1 MKFNESSRKA
11 PRLLLFLLVLF
22 SCASSSALSAETL
35 KLSILHMNDP
45 HAHYAA
51 EDGKDGLVGG
61 FAKAQTVI
69 KEQSALNSAE
79 GRETLMLMAGDLLTG
94 TPFSMVFKGKLG
106 VALMN
111 KMGFNVMTVGNH
123 EFDYGQDNL
132 LNTLK
137 PLMQFPLLSANTKT
151 SAGERVFDALVE
163 KKFPNARTRV
173 IIFGLTT
180 AETPITTH
188 PKNIK
193 GLVFDDPIVTAK
205 ELLKDAKDV
214 DLVIALTHIGIDE
227 DKKLA
232 EAVPKI
238 DVIIGGHSHTK
249 IPVPLKVRDTIICQA
264 DAYAKFVGKL
274 NLEAVDGKVVK
285 HEGELIHLGPGV
297 KEDPEIAEVIER
309 YKTEMGPEM
318 EKVIGKTEVFLEG
331 GRQAIRSGKDT
342 NLGRMITS
350 IMAEYARADAGVI
363 NGGGIRASIKEGD
376 ITMSDVYTALPFSNI
391 VTKLDLT
398 GADLLEMLQRSQDL
412 EPGNGG
418 KLQTFGI
425 KYAEKDGKVRIESVH
440 ARQFDPALVYSV
452 ATNDFLAAGG
462 DGYSVIKDRGKNCY
476 GYAEQVSDLL
486 IDFIKQHQV
495 ITADLIEHPKW

>member
-1 MKFNESSRKA
+1 MRFHETSLRA
-11 PRLLLFLLVLF
+11 LRLLLIAVLLCLWVG
-22 SCASSSALSAETL
+22 SAAFSAETL

-45 HAHYAA
+45 HAHYAP
-51 EDGKDGLVGG
+51 EDGKDVPVGG
-61 FAKAQTVI
+61 FAKAQTVL
-69 KEQSALNSAE
+69 KEQSARNRAE

-94 TPFSMVFKGKLG
+94 TPFSMVFKGKMG
-106 VALMN
+106 VDLMN
-111 KMGFNVMTVGNH
+111 KIGFDVMTVGNH

-151 SAGERVFDALVE
+151 SQGAGVFDASVE
-163 KKFPNARTRV
+163 KKYPNAQTKV
-173 IIFGLTT
+173 IILGLTT

-193 GLVFDDPIVTAK
+193 GLVFNDPIATAK
-205 ELLKDAKDV
+205 ELLKDAKDE
-214 DLVIALTHIGIDE
+214 DLVIALTHIGIDD

-249 IPVPLKVRDTIICQA
+249 IPVPLKIRDTIICQA
-264 DAYAKFVGKL
+264 DAYAKYVGKL

-285 HEGELIHLGPGV
+285 HDGELINLGPEV
-297 KEDPEIAEVIER
+297 KEDPEIAAAVAK

-318 EKVIGKTEVFLEG
+318 EKVIGKTDVFLDG

-342 NLGRMITS
+342 NLGRIITS
-350 IMAEYARADAGVI
+350 IMADYARTDVGII

-391 VTKLDLT
+391 VTKVDLT
-398 GADLLEMLQRSQDL
+398 GADLQAALQRSQDL
-412 EPGNGG
+412 EPGSGG

-425 KYAEKDGKVRIESVH
+425 KYKEENGKVKIES
-440 ARQFDPALVYSV
+440 ARGKPFNAASVYSV

-462 DGYSVIKDRGKNCY
+462 DGYAVFKDRGKNCY

-486 IDFIKQHQV
+486 IDFIKHHDV
-495 ITADLIEHPKW
+495 ITADLIEHLN

>member
-1 MKFNESSRKA
+1 MKFNDTSRKGL
-11 PRLLLFLLVLF
+11 RLLLFSLLLCLWVG
-22 SCASSSALSAETL
+22 SSAFSAETL

-45 HAHYAA
+45 HGHYAA
-51 EDGKDGLVGG
+51 EDGKDGPIGG

-69 KEQSALNSAE
+69 KEQSARSSAE
-79 GRETLMLMAGDLLTG
+79 GRETLILMAGDLLTG

-111 KMGFNVMTVGNH
+111 KMGFDVMTVGNH

-132 LNTLK
+132 LKTLK
-137 PLMQFPLLSANTKT
+137 PAMQFPLLSANTKT
-151 SAGERVFDALVE
+151 SEGARVFDALVE
-163 KKFPNARTRV
+163 KKYPNAQTKV

-193 GLVFDDPIVTAK
+193 GLAFDDPISTAK
-205 ELLKDAKDV
+205 ELLKDAKDE

-249 IPVPLKVRDTIICQA
+249 IPQPLKVRDTIICQA
-264 DAYAKFVGKL
+264 DAYAKYMGKL

-285 HEGELIHLGPGV
+285 HDGELIHLGPDV
-297 KEDPEIAEVIER
+297 KEDPEITAVIEEH
-309 YKTEMGPEM
+309 KVAMGPEM
-318 EKVIGKTEVFLEG
+318 ERVIGKTEVFLDG

-342 NLGRMITS
+342 NLGRIITH
-350 IMAEYARADAGVI
+350 IMAEYAKADAGVI

-376 ITMSDVYTALPFSNI
+376 ISMSDVYTTLPFSNI
-391 VTKLDLT
+391 VTKVDLAGT
-398 GADLLEMLQRSQDL
+398 DLQAVLQRSQDL
-412 EPGNGG
+412 EPGSGG
-418 KLQTFGI
+418 KLQTFGVT
-425 KYAEKDGKVRIESVH
+425 YAEQDGKVRIESVSGKK
-440 ARQFDPALVYSV
+440 FDPTSVYSV

-486 IDFIKQHQV
+486 IDFIKHHQV
-495 ITADLIEHPKW
+495 ITADLIERLN